1 MIKNWRKKLEKRKS
15 EDVSKRQL
23 TDSFKIPKK
32 IGDKK
37 KIQFLGID
45 SQLNIALLQAV
56 IIVF

>member
-1 MIKNWRKKLEKRKS
+1 MIKNEEKRKS

-32 IGDKK
+32 IGYKQ

-45 SQLNIALLQAV
+45 SQLNSALLQ
-56 IIVF
+56 